1 MNIPMNQTTWT
12 VSIYLIVIS
21 GLLALFGNLGDQ
33 LGKIKIFRTGTVVF
47 TLGSVL
53 AGIDLGLPFFIC
65 RFVEAVGASM
75 TMSNSFGVMT
85 TLALQN
91 LRGRAM
97 SFIAA
102 WVSLGSILGPA
113 LGGMLLQN
121 LSWSYIFCINVPI
134 DIIAIVAG
142 TFLLPKFSKQGV
154 KTEIDW
160 LGAISLFLFVAILFL
175 GSILHK
181 YKNS

>member
-1 MNIPMNQTTWT
+1 MQESQNGLKLWLSMTAVGLFTFMSTLDASIVNIALPVMSKEMNIPMNQATWT

-33 LGKIKIFRTGTVVF
+33 LGKIKIFRIGTIVF

-53 AGIDLGLPFFIC
+53 AGIDLGLPFLLFA
-65 RFVEAVGASM
+65 RFVQAVGASM
-75 TMSNSFGVMT
+75 TMSNSFGITT
-85 TLALQN
+85 TLAPQN

-113 LGGMLLQN
+113 LGGLLLQH
-121 LSWSYIFCINVPI
+121 LS
-134 DIIAIVAG
+134 
-142 TFLLPKFSKQGV
+142 
-154 KTEIDW
+154 
-160 LGAISLFLFVAILFL
+160 
-175 GSILHK
+175 
-181 YKNS
+181 